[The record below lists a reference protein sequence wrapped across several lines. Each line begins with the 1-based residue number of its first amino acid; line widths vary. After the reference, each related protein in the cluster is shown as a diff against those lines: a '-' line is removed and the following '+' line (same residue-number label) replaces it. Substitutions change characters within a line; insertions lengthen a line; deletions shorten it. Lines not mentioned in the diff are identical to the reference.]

1 MIQTQER
8 PRNCAEDEELIDTLI
23 AISVVS
29 KRLARKLAL
38 LAAQS
43 QFKEGGKPDE
53 QDERNGRYD
62 RRPAQMRCRYR

>member
-8 PRNCAEDEELIDTLI
+8 PRNSAEDEELSDTLI
-23 AISVVS
+23 AISIVS

-38 LAAQS
+38 LAVRS
-43 QFKEGGKPDE
+43 QFMEGGQPDE
-53 QDERNGRYD
+53 QDEQNGRYD